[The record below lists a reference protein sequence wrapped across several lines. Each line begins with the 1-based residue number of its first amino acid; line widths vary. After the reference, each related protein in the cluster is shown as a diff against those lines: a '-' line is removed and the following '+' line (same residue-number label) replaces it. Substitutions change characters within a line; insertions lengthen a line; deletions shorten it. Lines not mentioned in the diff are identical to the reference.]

1 MFDIRKF
8 FGKGLKNTVLL
19 KNGTNFSYHGPWKK
33 ITEDT
38 VLDRWLVGD
47 FCAAEYTIVADLS
60 TFQKEIIKC
69 LVVAG
74 PSTAEL
80 VVYGRSNLGNQII
93 DLSVNVNDSY
103 VNVICNAKPLDDS
116 APGRGAKVVF
126 SANYYQT
133 QNVLVPA

>member
-1 MFDIRKF
+1 MFDITKF
-8 FGKGLKNTVLL
+8 FGKGLKNTVML
-19 KNGTNFSYHGPWKK
+19 KNGANLSYHGPWKK

-38 VLDRWLVGD
+38 LLDRWLVGD

-60 TFQKEIIKC
+60 TFQKEIVKC

-80 VVYGRSNLGNQII
+80 TVYGRSNLGNEII
-93 DLSVNVNDSY
+93 SLSATVNDSY
-103 VNVICNAKPLDDS
+103 VNVIVNAKPLDDS
-116 APGRGAKVVF
+116 APGRGAKCVF

-133 QNVLVPA
+133 QNFLVPA

>member
-1 MFDIRKF
+1 MFDIGKF
-8 FGKGLKNTVLL
+8 FGKGLKNTVLM
-19 KNGTNFSYHGPWKK
+19 KNGSQLSFNGPWKK

-47 FCAAEYTIVADLS
+47 FCAAEYTMVADLG

-69 LVVAG
+69 LVIAG

-80 VVYGRSNLGNQII
+80 TVFARSNLGNEII
-93 DLSVNVNDSY
+93 DLTATVNDSY
-103 VNVICNAKPLDDS
+103 VNIIANAKPLDDS
-116 APGRGAKVVF
+116 APGRGAKIVY

>member
-1 MFDIRKF
+1 MFDIGKF
-8 FGKGLKNTVLL
+8 FGKGQKNTVLL
-19 KNGTNFSYHGPWKK
+19 KNGANFSYHGPWKK

-60 TFQKEIIKC
+60 TFEKEIVKC

-74 PSTAEL
+74 PSTAEI
-80 VVYGRSNLGNQII
+80 VTYGRSNLANNLL
-93 DLSVNVNDSY
+93 DVTATVNDSY
-103 VNVICNAKPLDDS
+103 VNVIVNAKPLDDS
-116 APGRGAKVVF
+116 APGRGAKVIF

>member
-1 MFDIRKF
+1 MFDIGKF
-8 FGKGLKNTVLL
+8 FGKGLKNTVLM
-19 KNGTNFSYHGPWKK
+19 KNGTNLSYHGPWKK

-38 VLDRWLVGD
+38 LIDRWLVGD
-47 FCAAEYTIVADLS
+47 FCAAEYTIVAD
-60 TFQKEIIKC
+60 
-69 LVVAG
+69 

-93 DLSVNVNDSY
+93 DLTATVNDSY
-103 VNVICNAKPLDDS
+103 VNIICNAKALDDS